1 MKKKR
6 LYNGITYLFKKC
18 FCSNILIWLS
28 LIWVAAFLCCFF
40 CKLNGIHNKNGLFLI
55 WCKLVKFTFTFLR
68 KFRLCWLYKIKVSRC
83 SCIFSF
89 VWNFKSAIKSVSF
102 LEKPEFRFVSEQ
114 KGQFSSSVTTAGIRR
129 KLSRNPHR
137 KEPTILAF
145 PAFHILC
152 CVSFCQL
159 FKWMVSESSGAT
171 DVFGLKGLIERRCS
185 GS

>member
-6 LYNGITYLFKKC
+6 LYNGITYPFKEC

-40 CKLNGIHNKNGLFLI
+40 GKLNGIHNKNGLFLI

-102 LEKPEFRFVSEQ
+102 LEKSEFRFVSEQ
-114 KGQFSSSVTTAGIRR
+114 KGQFSSSVTTAGE
-129 KLSRNPHR
+129 S
-137 KEPTILAF
+137 
-145 PAFHILC
+145 FHAIHTEKNQQYWLFLHFIF
-152 CVSFCQL
+152 CVVWVF
-159 FKWMVSESSGAT
+159 VSSSNEWFQKVAAPLMCL
-171 DVFGLKGLIERRCS
+171 VWKG
-185 GS
+185 